1 MIGCTASSDNEQTR
15 PHSNVEYL
23 ADVREIP
30 VKPLPECLDTFLHI
44 HCHCAYTTALKA
56 KTLFRSKPQE
66 TPKQRFAQRGSKSDA
81 LQYKLARLSPQ
92 QHISGE
98 RVGSN
103 PSDFTSITS
112 SMRRVTMIPVS
123 QALDGR
129 RTGVLRPTFTM
140 VLRHWNE

>member
-1 MIGCTASSDNEQTR
+1 MFGHVPSHTLPLR
-15 PHSNVEYL
+15 VHHSAEGEN
-23 ADVREIP
+23 RQP
-30 VKPLPECLDTFLHI
+30 
-44 HCHCAYTTALKA
+44 
-56 KTLFRSKPQE
+56 FRSKPQE

-81 LQYKLARLSPQ
+81 LQYKIARLSPQ

-103 PSDFTSITS
+103 PSDFTSMSS

-129 RTGVLRPTFTM
+129 RNRTEVLRPTFTM
-140 VLRHWNE
+140 VLRDWNE